1 MKFVVSSATLLN
13 HLQAISKVINS
24 KNALPILDCFL
35 LNLKENT
42 LSLTAADNE
51 TRLETS
57 VEVSNAEGE
66 GMLAVNSKNLLDP
79 LRELPDQ
86 PLTFDVND
94 ETLEVFIY
102 YHNGKYNFVGV
113 KGDEYPQPKELKSE
127 SAMLLTMDASIL
139 YEGINRTIFATA
151 DDELR
156 PVMNGI
162 YFDITADDVTF
173 VASDG
178 HKLVRVINKSVK
190 GEGRSSFILPK
201 KPANLLKSLL
211 PRENGTV
218 QIKFDENNAYIQMAN
233 YTMIC
238 RFVEGRY
245 PNYNSVI
252 PKENPN
258 NVVLDRLTFLAA
270 LKRVAVFSN
279 PASSLVK
286 LQLSDDKIVVSA
298 QDIDFLTSAEETIS
312 CQYDGKTMSIGFKAV
327 FLIDILNNIPSGDVR
342 LELSDPS
349 RAGIVLPVEN
359 EEDEEM
365 LALLM
370 PMMLND

>member
-1 MKFVVSSATLLN
+1 MKFVVSSSLLLN

-24 KNALPILDCFL
+24 KNTLPILDCFL
-35 LNLKENT
+35 LDLKENK

-57 VEVSNAEGE
+57 VEVSSAEGE
-66 GMLAVNSKNLLDP
+66 GRLAINAKNLLDP

-94 ETLEVFIY
+94 DTLEVFIY
-102 YHNGKYNFVGV
+102 YHNGKYNFVGL
-113 KGDEYPQPKELKSE
+113 KGDEYPQPKTLKEE
-127 SAMLLTMDASIL
+127 SAMKLTIDAQTLFS
-139 YEGINRTIFATA
+139 GINRTVFATA

-162 YFDITADDVTF
+162 YFDITTEDLTF

-178 HKLVRVINKSVK
+178 HKLVKVTTKETK
-190 GEGRSSFILPK
+190 GEGRSSFILSK

-211 PRENGTV
+211 PKETGTV
-218 QIKFDENNAYIQMAN
+218 ELKFDENNAYVLMSN
-233 YTMIC
+233 YTMVC

-252 PKENPN
+252 PQNNPYS
-258 NVVLDRLTFLAA
+258 VVLDRLSFFNA

-279 PASSLVK
+279 PASSLIK
-286 LQLSDDKIVVSA
+286 LQLTEEKIVISA
-298 QDIDFLTSAEETIS
+298 QDIDFLTSAEETIPCTYEGS
-312 CQYDGKTMSIGFKAV
+312 AMSIGFKAA
-327 FLIDILNNIPSGDVR
+327 FLIDILNNIPAADVR

-349 RAGIVLPVEN
+349 RAGIVLPVDNEEN
-359 EEDEEM
+359 EEM
-365 LALLM
+365 LTLLM

>member
-13 HLQAISKVINS
+13 HLQAISRVINS
-24 KNALPILDCFL
+24 KNTLPILDCFL
-35 LNLKENT
+35 LDLKGNM
-42 LSLTAADNE
+42 LSLTAADSE
-51 TRLETS
+51 TRLETV
-57 VEVSNAEGE
+57 VEVNSAEGE
-66 GMLAVNSKNLLDP
+66 GSLAINAKNLLDP

-86 PLTFDVND
+86 PLTFDIND

-102 YHNGKYNFVGV
+102 YHNGKYNFVGL
-113 KGDEYPQPKELKSE
+113 KGDEYPEPKELKDSFIT
-127 SAMLLTMDASIL
+127 LNIDAETLFS
-139 YEGINRTIFATA
+139 GINRTLFATA

-162 YFDITADDVTF
+162 YFDITVDDVTF

-178 HKLVRVINKSVK
+178 HKLVRVTTTATK

-211 PRENGTV
+211 PKETGTV
-218 QIKFDENNAYIQMAN
+218 EIRFDENNAYIAMSD
-233 YTMIC
+233 YKMVC

-252 PKENPN
+252 PQNNPN
-258 NVVLDRLTFLAA
+258 TFTLDRLALLNA

-286 LQLSDDKIVVSA
+286 LQFSEDKIVVSA
-298 QDIDFLTSAEETIS
+298 QDIDFLTAAEEMIPCS
-312 CQYDGKTMSIGFKAV
+312 YDGNVMNIGFKAA
-327 FLIDILNNIPSGDVR
+327 FLIDILNNIPSSDVR
-342 LELSDPS
+342 MELSDPS
-349 RAGIVLPVEN
+349 RAGLVLPVEKEEN
-359 EEDEEM
+359 EDM
-365 LALLM
+365 LTLLM

>member
-1 MKFVVSSATLLN
+1 MKFVVSSASLLN
-13 HLQAISKVINS
+13 HLQAISRVINS
-24 KNALPILDCFL
+24 KNTLPILDCFL
-35 LNLKENT
+35 LDLKGNE

-51 TRLETS
+51 TRLETL
-57 VEVSNAEGE
+57 VEVNAAEGE
-66 GMLAVNSKNLLDP
+66 GSLAINAKNLLDP

-86 PLTFDVND
+86 PLTFDIND

-102 YHNGKYNFVGV
+102 YHNGKYNFVGL
-113 KGDEYPQPKELKSE
+113 KGDEYPEPKELKE
-127 SAMLLTMDASIL
+127 SSLTLNMDAETLFS
-139 YEGINRTIFATA
+139 GINRTVFATA

-162 YFDITADDVTF
+162 YFDITADDLTF

-178 HKLVRVINKSVK
+178 HKLVRVTTTEAK

-211 PRENGTV
+211 PKESGTV
-218 QIKFDENNAYIQMAN
+218 EIAFDENNAYI
-233 YTMIC
+233 TMSTYKMVC

-252 PKENPN
+252 PQNNPN
-258 NVVLDRLTFLAA
+258 MVTLDRLSFLNA

-286 LQLSDDKIVVSA
+286 LQLSEEKIVVSA
-298 QDIDFLTSAEETIS
+298 QDIDFLTAAEEMIPCT
-312 CQYDGKTMSIGFKAV
+312 YEGNVMNIGFKAA
-327 FLIDILNNIPSGDVR
+327 FLIDILNNIPSSDVR
-342 LELSDPS
+342 IELSDPS
-349 RAGIVLPVEN
+349 RAGLILPVDKEEN
-359 EEDEEM
+359 EEM
-365 LALLM
+365 LTLLM